1 MGTSPDYPLTMNV
14 WQLLTDRKFSRLLR
28 VRWTGQMTDGIFQ
41 SALASFVIFS
51 PERQANALSA
61 ALAFAVV
68 LLPYSIIGPFVGTI
82 LDRVSRQRAIAYSNL
97 TRALTLTVV
106 ALLIFQGKTGVELT
120 IFVLVAFGVNRLILA
135 GLSAGIPLMIES
147 KSLIT
152 ANALAVTGG
161 SVWVVLG
168 GGIGLGLRQLLD
180 GATTADHADA
190 YIILVG
196 SLGYL
201 LAALFAATLK
211 KREIGP
217 LDHEIKDASFYQ
229 GLIEMREGFRFLRK
243 NLDTARGIAAVAV
256 HRGGITAL
264 TLIAML
270 LERNTFHDPADNE
283 AGLAGLSFVLTIAAC
298 GFIVGA
304 VIAPYG
310 VRKVGRHRWMRW
322 AMAASALG
330 PLFIV
335 FTRTPLTLACAGF
348 VTALFGQ
355 SLKVTNDALVQSKID
370 DIYRGRVFSVYDVV
384 VNGAIVSGAV
394 FAALLLPNSG
404 DTFLVPLIV
413 SVLYLIAGVRLLRGR
428 VFFTPPIK

>member
-1 MGTSPDYPLTMNV
+1 MNV
-14 WQLLTDRKFSRLLR
+14 WQILTDRKFSRLLR

-41 SALASFVIFS
+41 SALASFILFS
-51 PERQANALSA
+51 PERQADALGA

-68 LLPYSIIGPFVGTI
+68 LLPYSVVGPFVGTI
-82 LDRVSRQRAIAYSNL
+82 LDRVSRQRAITFSNL
-97 TRALTLTVV
+97 SRAITLSII
-106 ALLIFQGKTGVELT
+106 ALLLFQGHTGIEIT

-147 KSLIT
+147 KSLIS

-168 GGIGLGLRQLLD
+168 GGIGLGMRSLLD
-180 GATTADHADA
+180 SVTSADSADA
-190 YIILVG
+190 YIILLGAV
-196 SLGYL
+196 GYL
-201 LAALFAATLK
+201 TAALFASNLK
-211 KREIGP
+211 KDEIGP
-217 LDHEIKDASFYQ
+217 LEHEIKNASLTQ
-229 GLIEMREGFRFLRK
+229 GLIEMREGVKFLSK
-243 NLDTARGIAAVAV
+243 NVDAARGIAAVAV

-264 TLIAML
+264 TLIALL
-270 LERNTFHDPADNE
+270 LERNTFNDPADSE
-283 AGLAGLSFVLTIAAC
+283 AGLAGLSFTLSIAAC
-298 GFIVGA
+298 GFVVGA

-310 VRKVGRHRWMRW
+310 VRKVGRHRWMRL
-322 AMAASALG
+322 MLSASTLG

-335 FTRTPLTLACAGF
+335 FTRTPLTLAIAAF

-394 FAALLLPNSG
+394 IAALLLPNTG
-404 DTFLVPLIV
+404 DSYLVPSIV
-413 SVLYLIAGVRLLRGR
+413 AGIYFIAGARLLRSR
-428 VFFTPPIK
+428 VFFAPPIE

>member
-1 MGTSPDYPLTMNV
+1 MNV

-41 SALASFVIFS
+41 SALASFVLFS
-51 PERQANALSA
+51 PERQANALNA

-82 LDRVSRQRAIAYSNL
+82 LDRISRQRAIAYSNL
-97 TRALTLTVV
+97 VRAATLCVV
-106 ALLIFQGKTGVELT
+106 ALLIFQGRTGVELT
-120 IFVLVAFGVNRLILA
+120 VFILIAFGVNRLILA

-147 KSLIT
+147 KSLIS

-168 GGIGLGLRQLLD
+168 GGIGLGLRRLIN
-180 GATTADHADA
+180 GVATADHADG
-190 YIILVG
+190 YIILAGAV
-196 SLGYL
+196 GYL
-201 LAALFAATLK
+201 LAAFFASTLK

-217 LDHEIKDASFYQ
+217 LDHELKSASFSQ
-229 GLIEMREGFRFLRK
+229 GLIEMREGVKFLRQHI
-243 NLDTARGIAAVAV
+243 DAARGIAAVAV

-264 TLIAML
+264 TLIALL
-270 LERNTFHDPADNE
+270 LERNTFNDPTDSE
-283 AGLAGLSFVLTIAAC
+283 AGLAGLSFTLSLAAC
-298 GFIVGA
+298 GFVVGA

-310 VRKVGRHRWMRW
+310 VRKIGRHRWMRLSLV
-322 AMAASALG
+322 ASTSG
-330 PLFIV
+330 PLFILFV
-335 FTRTPLTLACAGF
+335 RTPTTLALAAII
-348 VTALFGQ
+348 TALFGQ

-394 FAALLLPNSG
+394 IAALLLPNTG
-404 DTFLVPLIV
+404 DSFVVPLV
-413 SVLYLIAGVRLLRGR
+413 VALVYLIAGLRLLRSR
-428 VFFTPPIK
+428 VFFAPPIK

>member
-1 MGTSPDYPLTMNV
+1 
-14 WQLLTDRKFSRLLR
+14 
-28 VRWTGQMTDGIFQ
+28 MTDGIFQ
-41 SALASFVIFS
+41 SALASFILFS
-51 PERQANALSA
+51 PERQANALGA

-82 LDRVSRQRAIAYSNL
+82 LDRVSRQRAIAFSNL
-97 TRALTLTVV
+97 SRVITLSII
-106 ALLIFQGKTGVELT
+106 ALLLFQGHTGIEIT

-147 KSLIT
+147 KSLIS

-168 GGIGLGLRQLLD
+168 GGIGLGMRSLLD
-180 GATTADHADA
+180 SVTNADSADA
-190 YIILVG
+190 FIILLGAV
-196 SLGYL
+196 GYL
-201 LAALFAATLK
+201 TAALFASRLK
-211 KREIGP
+211 KDEIGP
-217 LDHEIKDASFYQ
+217 LEHEIKNASFTQ
-229 GLIEMREGFRFLRK
+229 GLIEMREGVKFLSQ
-243 NLDTARGIAAVAV
+243 NVDAARGIAAVAV

-264 TLIAML
+264 TLIALL
-270 LERNTFHDPADNE
+270 LERNTFHDPADSE
-283 AGLAGLSFVLTIAAC
+283 AGLAGLSFTLSIAAC

-310 VRKVGRHRWMRW
+310 VRKVGRHRWMRL
-322 AMAASALG
+322 MLSASTLG

-335 FTRTPLTLACAGF
+335 FSRTPLTLAIAAF
-348 VTALFGQ
+348 LTALFGQ

-394 FAALLLPNSG
+394 IAALLLPDTG
-404 DTFLVPLIV
+404 DSYLVPTIV
-413 SVLYLIAGVRLLRGR
+413 AGIYFIAGARLLRSR
-428 VFFTPPIK
+428 VFFAPPIK